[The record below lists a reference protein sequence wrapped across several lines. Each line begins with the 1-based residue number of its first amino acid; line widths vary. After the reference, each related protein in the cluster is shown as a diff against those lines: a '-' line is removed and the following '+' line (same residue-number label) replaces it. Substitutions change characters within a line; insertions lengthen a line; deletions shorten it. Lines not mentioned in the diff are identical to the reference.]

1 MPMELRSMMNAIA
14 PGSVLMVSAHDSSPS
29 RSAVLAAHDLA
40 NPTDDATF
48 ARLTGFAAA
57 LCDAPICLISVV
69 GDATQR
75 FLAKQGI
82 ELCETPRESSFCAHA
97 MLEPGLMIVPDATQ
111 DPRFADN
118 PLVTGEPFIRF
129 YAGAPLIT
137 DDAYPLGSL
146 CIIDRVPR
154 AGLTPLQ
161 AQGLQVMA
169 AQVMAV
175 LGQRRKTL
183 IKANNEAVAKQALSE
198 TEQKFRILADTMPQ
212 MVWSTLPDGH
222 HDYYNARWYE
232 FTGVPEGSTDGE
244 GWNGMFHPED
254 QDSAWEC
261 WRHSLRTGE
270 PYEIEY
276 RLRDAQGK
284 YRWTL
289 GRALP
294 IRDADGNITRWFG
307 TCTDIHEQKLLM
319 EQREM
324 VSQELSHR
332 IKNIFSVINGLI
344 GLSTRG
350 HPELKGPADELRSRI
365 MSLGKAHDFV
375 RPHSA
380 RSQPSAPQATL
391 KGLLE
396 QLLSA
401 YQSETQRVLING
413 GDLRID
419 DRSATPLAL
428 SFHELAT
435 NAAKYGAL
443 STLEGRIVI
452 DIGEADDQVVIGWI
466 ETGGPRLAQ
475 APTAEGF
482 GSRLINLSMTNQ
494 LGGKVSYDWNTE
506 GLRVEARIP
515 KTSMSRPLTQ
525 IESRPTN

>member
-1 MPMELRSMMNAIA
+1 MT
-14 PGSVLMVSAHDSSPS
+14 SADDSLPS
-29 RSAVLAAHDLA
+29 RSEVLAAHDL
-40 NPTDDATF
+40 TDPVDAAAF
-48 ARLTGFAAA
+48 SQLTGFAAA
-57 LCDAPICLISVV
+57 LCEAPICLISVV
-69 GDATQR
+69 DDTTQR

-82 ELCETPRESSFCAHA
+82 DLWETPRESSFCAHA
-97 MLEPGLMIVPDATQ
+97 MLQPGLMVVPDATL
-111 DPRFADN
+111 DSRFAQN

-129 YAGAPLIT
+129 YAGAPLVT
-137 DDAYPLGSL
+137 DDGFPLGSL
-146 CIIDRVPR
+146 CVIDHIPR
-154 AGLTPLQ
+154 PALTPLQ
-161 AQGLQVMA
+161 AQGLQVLA
-169 AQVMAV
+169 SQIMAV
-175 LGQRRKTL
+175 LGSRRRTR
-183 IKANNEAVAKQALSE
+183 IQAANEAVAKQALSE

-254 QDSAWEC
+254 QDRAWER

-276 RLRDAQGK
+276 RLRDAEGK

-294 IRDADGNITRWFG
+294 IRDSEGNIIRWFG

-344 GLSTRG
+344 GLSTRS

-380 RSQPSAPQATL
+380 RSQPTAPQATL

-401 YQSETQRVLING
+401 YQSGTERVSIDG
-413 GDLRID
+413 GDLPID

-428 SFHELAT
+428 YFHELAT
-435 NAAKYGAL
+435 NAAKYGSL
-443 STLEGRIVI
+443 STLDGRVGIHI
-452 DIGEADDQVVIGWI
+452 RDADDEVEIRWI
-466 ETGGPRLAQ
+466 ESGGPRLEQ
-475 APTAEGF
+475 APRPEGF
-482 GSRLINLSMTNQ
+482 GTRLINLSISNQ
-494 LGGKVSYDWNTE
+494 LGGKVSYAWNPE
-506 GLRVEARIP
+506 GLQVEARIP
-515 KTSMSRPLTQ
+515 KTSMSRPTQ
-525 IESRPTN
+525 QRA

>member
-1 MPMELRSMMNAIA
+1 M
-14 PGSVLMVSAHDSSPS
+14 SSTDYFPPS
-29 RSAVLAAHDLA
+29 RTEILDALELEGLADEAG
-40 NPTDDATF
+40 F
-48 ARLTGFAAA
+48 GELTRFTAA
-57 LCDAPICLISVV
+57 LCEAPICLVSVV
-69 GDATQR
+69 GETMQR
-75 FLAKQGI
+75 FVAKHG
-82 ELCETPRESSFCAHA
+82 LDVSETPRESSFCAHA
-97 MLEPGLMIVPDATQ
+97 MLGSDLMVVPDATR
-111 DPRFADN
+111 DPRFAGN
-118 PLVTGEPFIRF
+118 PLVTGDPFIRF
-129 YAGAPLIT
+129 YAGAPLQT
-137 DDAYPLGSL
+137 QDGFPLGSL
-146 CIIDRVPR
+146 CVIDRVPR
-154 AGLTPLQ
+154 PGLTPLQ
-161 AQGLQVMA
+161 EQGLRVMA
-169 AQVMAV
+169 AQVVGAM
-175 LGQRRKTL
+175 GYRKTT
-183 IKANNEAVAKQALSE
+183 KRQQASEAIAKQALSE

-244 GWNGMFHPED
+244 GWNGMFHPDD
-254 QDSAWEC
+254 QDKAWER

-276 RLRDAQGK
+276 RLRNAEGN

-324 VSQELSHR
+324 ISQELSHR

-344 GLSTRG
+344 GLSTRT
-350 HPELKGPADELRSRI
+350 HPELKGLADELRSRI

-380 RSQPSAPQATL
+380 RSQPTSNQATL

-401 YQSETQRVLING
+401 YQSEAKRILIT
-413 GDLRID
+413 GDDFRID

-443 STLEGRIVI
+443 SMLDGRVAV
-452 DIGEADDQVVIGWI
+452 DVSEVGDDVVGAWT
-466 ETGGPRLAQ
+466 ESGGPQ
-475 APTAEGF
+475 IKSAPAVECF
-482 GSRLINLSMTNQ
+482 GSRLITLSMSSQ
-494 LGGKVSYDWNTE
+494 LGGKMSYDWNPE
-506 GLRVEARIP
+506 GLRAIAMIP
-515 KTSMSRPLTQ
+515 KTSMSRPAPQRT
-525 IESRPTN
+525 

>member
-1 MPMELRSMMNAIA
+1 MT
-14 PGSVLMVSAHDSSPS
+14 SAENSTPS
-29 RSAVLAAHDLA
+29 RSAILEAHDLENA
-40 NPTDDATF
+40 PEDVGFDE
-48 ARLTGFAAA
+48 LTSFTAA
-57 LCDAPICLISVV
+57 LCQTPICLVSIV
-69 GDATQR
+69 GDTMQH
-75 FLAKQGI
+75 FIAKQG
-82 ELCETPRESSFCAHA
+82 LDVSGTPRETSFCAHA
-97 MLEPGLMIVPDATQ
+97 MLGAGLMVVPDATK

-118 PLVTGEPFIRF
+118 PLVTGEPMIRF
-129 YAGAPLIT
+129 YAGTPLVT
-137 DDAYPLGSL
+137 DDGFPLGSL
-146 CIIDRVPR
+146 CVIDRVPR

-161 AQGLQVMA
+161 EQGLRVMA
-169 AQVMAV
+169 AQVMTAM
-175 LGQRRKTL
+175 GFRKKTKIQRT
-183 IKANNEAVAKQALSE
+183 NEAVAKQALSE

-244 GWNGMFHPED
+244 GWNGMFHPDD
-254 QDSAWEC
+254 QDGAWER

-276 RLRDAQGK
+276 RLRAADGG

-294 IRDADGNITRWFG
+294 IRDAEGRITRWFG

-344 GLSTRG
+344 GLSTRV
-350 HPELKGPADELRSRI
+350 HPQMKGLADELRSRI

-380 RSQPSAPQATL
+380 RSRPSATQATL

-396 QLLSA
+396 KLLSA
-401 YQSETQRVLING
+401 YQSDPRRILITG
-413 GDLRID
+413 RDCRID
-419 DRSATPLAL
+419 DRAATPLAL
-428 SFHELAT
+428 TFHELAT

-443 STLEGRIVI
+443 STLEGRVAI
-452 DIGEADDQVVIGWI
+452 DISESAEDVVIGWS
-466 ETGGPRLAQ
+466 ESGGPTIELG
-475 APTAEGF
+475 PSVEGF
-482 GSRLINLSMTNQ
+482 GSKLIELSVSNQ
-494 LGGKVSYDWNTE
+494 LGGRISNTWKPG
-506 GLRVEARIP
+506 GLHVVAAIP
-515 KTSMSRPLTQ
+515 KSSMSRPT
-525 IESRPTN
+525 P